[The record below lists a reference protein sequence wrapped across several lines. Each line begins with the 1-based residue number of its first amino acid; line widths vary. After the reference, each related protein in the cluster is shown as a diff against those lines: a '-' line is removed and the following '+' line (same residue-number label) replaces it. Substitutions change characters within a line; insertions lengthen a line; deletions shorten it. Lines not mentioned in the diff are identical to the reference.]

1 METILMLS
9 RSPASKWMWSLPAD
23 CSKDLRNLLGALL
36 DINPGRR
43 NFFPPPFPLFFKNK
57 YSHSNR

>member
-23 CSKDLRNLLGALL
+23 WSEDLRNLLGALL
-36 DINPGRR
+36 DINTGGR
-43 NFFPPPFPLFFKNK
+43 NFFSPPFLLFFKK
-57 YSHSNR
+57 